1 MSTPRLTPV
10 MLAAGVA
17 AARTIIEDYSK
28 YASKMVS
35 DDELTTMVLTIGLAM
50 LSAQEPAND
59 SQ

>member
-1 MSTPRLTPV
+1 MSTPRLTPE

-28 YASKMVS
+28 YASKLVT
-35 DDELTTMVLTIGLAM
+35 DEELTTMVLTIGVAM

-59 SQ
+59 NQ

>member
-1 MSTPRLTPV
+1 MSTPRLTPA

-35 DDELTTMVLTIGLAM
+35 DDELTIMVMTIGVAM